1 MHGLRGLC
9 SSASEFS
16 SSSIPEGCSRQPSGE
31 ILPGSRESRGSA
43 RCSIGSTPT
52 AQLGEPPSP
61 TSATSATTPQQQ
73 TCGAL
78 ALDGEGPSDEEE
90 DDDSYEAQ
98 YLAGCDE
105 YI

>member
-1 MHGLRGLC
+1 MDVFGQIQRTGVFIAL
-9 SSASEFS
+9 
-16 SSSIPEGCSRQPSGE
+16 SRAAPLSGADKTV
-31 ILPGSRESRGSA
+31 R
-43 RCSIGSTPT
+43 
-52 AQLGEPPSP
+52 
-61 TSATSATTPQQQ
+61 
-73 TCGAL
+73 GAL